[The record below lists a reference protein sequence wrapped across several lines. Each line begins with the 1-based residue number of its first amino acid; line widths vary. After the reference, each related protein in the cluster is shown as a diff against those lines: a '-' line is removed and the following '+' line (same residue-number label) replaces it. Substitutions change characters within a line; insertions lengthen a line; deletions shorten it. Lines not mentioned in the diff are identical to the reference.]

1 MVVFCLWVCFIVNI
15 DYYFLICIRMY
26 IYWCV
31 DIVEKVYGWGCY
43 YYLVLVFIMLI
54 SFFDI
59 WIVVFCNKRFCVK
72 VFGFIVEML
81 SLILVNFCNF
91 FLFYQMVGENE

>member
-31 DIVEKVYGWGCY
+31 DIVEKVYGWDCY
-43 YYLVLVFIMLI
+43 YIQFV
-54 SFFDI
+54 DQ
-59 WIVVFCNKRFCVK
+59 
-72 VFGFIVEML
+72 
-81 SLILVNFCNF
+81 
-91 FLFYQMVGENE
+91 FL